1 MSICEKSVIKAVCD
15 ALMRVD
21 AGRLL
26 VVGGREGR
34 MCGSPAAAKTTDGT
48 RTESLLCRTAVL

>member
-1 MSICEKSVIKAVCD
+1 MSICEKSVIKVVCD

-26 VVGGREGR
+26 GAGSREGR
-34 MCGSPAAAKTTDGT
+34 ICGSPAAAETSDGT

>member
-1 MSICEKSVIKAVCD
+1 MSICEKSVIKAACD

-26 VVGGREGR
+26 VVGSRARR
-34 MCGSPAAAKTTDGT
+34 MCEGPAAAETTDGT